1 MTARSLAL
9 ALALVAA
16 PVADGAAQTGQA
28 APHLRP
34 GRPSITVGGVLSGGY
49 PIGEAAA
56 ELRQNVP
63 GTTSPPPFTLFRTST
78 EMNRAAG
85 VEARVAWPL
94 SASVAVEVG
103 GAFSRPGLTVSV
115 DGDAESPAVTLDQ
128 SRLEQYVIE
137 AAVVWQL
144 SRLAIGP
151 RARPYLSVGGGYL
164 RQLYDERTLV
174 ETGQIFHVGAGVRYW
189 LRGGQGLGRDLGLRG
204 EVRYHV
210 RREGVEFAGQ
220 SRRYPG
226 ATLSLFVG
234 L

>member
-9 ALALVAA
+9 AVAIVVV
-16 PVADGAAQTGQA
+16 PVVEGAAQTGQA

-49 PIGEAAA
+49 PVGEATAS
-56 ELRQNVP
+56 LRQNAP
-63 GTTSPPPFTLFRTST
+63 GTTSPPPFTLFRSST

-85 VEARVAWPL
+85 VDARVAWPL
-94 SASVAVEVG
+94 SASVAIEVG
-103 GAFSRPGLTVSV
+103 GAFSRPGLTVSI
-115 DGDAESPAVTLDQ
+115 DGDAESSRVTLDQ
-128 SRLEQYVIE
+128 SRLEQYAIE
-137 AAVVWQL
+137 AAVVWQV
-144 SRLAIGP
+144 SRLALGS

-164 RQLYDERTLV
+164 RQLYDDRTLV
-174 ETGQIFHVGAGVRYW
+174 ETGQLFHVGAGVRYW
-189 LRGGQGLGRDLGLRG
+189 LRGGQGLGRDLGVRG
-204 EVRYHV
+204 EVRYAL
-210 RREGVEFAGQ
+210 RREGVELAGQ